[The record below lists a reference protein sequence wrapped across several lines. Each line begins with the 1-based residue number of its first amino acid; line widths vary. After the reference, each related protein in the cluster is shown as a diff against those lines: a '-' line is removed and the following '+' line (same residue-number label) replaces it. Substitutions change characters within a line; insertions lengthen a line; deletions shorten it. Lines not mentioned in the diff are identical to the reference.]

1 MEKEA
6 RVEKEAKDPKAGESS
21 AKTATTTM
29 TATPL
34 RLLKTQSMAQVAPMA
49 AKNLPVTTTKM
60 PTEREAAVRKP
71 VLLD

>member
-6 RVEKEAKDPKAGESS
+6 RVEKEAKDPKGESS
-21 AKTATTTM
+21 AKTATTM

-34 RLLKTQSMAQVAPMA
+34 RLLKTQSMAQVVPMA